1 MKQIQCKSFNIEE
14 DVVGRITL
22 DMQQRLRQMKVL

>member
-14 DVVGRITL
+14 DVVGRITFRKKL
-22 DMQQRLRQMKVL
+22 FNRSKDQ